1 MEFLSYD
8 STCYLV
14 QASDVDFGQPLE
26 SYHFAEKHHNLVKAC
41 VSPLHHGLQADWLLS
56 GVLSY
61 VPREYLRV
69 FATKHGRPLA
79 QYKDWLQ

>member
-41 VSPLHHGLQADWLLS
+41 VSPLRHSLQADWLLS
-56 GVLSY
+56 SVLSY